1 MEHTRKKKIM
11 KTFTGYL
18 DAHRIALYTG
28 YLVDAQTAELLA
40 PMLGVP
46 ASDVNLRL
54 NKQGARLGKLTVTPH
69 YKVENNH
76 VYVSATVTGTLTYPD
91 YGFALTF
98 NQEFLDADASPRVL
112 EKLSD
117 SQLKQLERLNHSHM
131 AVSVRELRE
140 KSPLLFA

>member
-1 MEHTRKKKIM
+1 M

-18 DAHRIALYTG
+18 NAHRIALYTR
-28 YLVDAQTAELLA
+28 YLVDAQTAEALA
-40 PMLGVP
+40 PILGVP
-46 ASDVNLRL
+46 ASDVNLKL
-54 NKQGARLGKLTVTPH
+54 NKHQGMSEGKLTVTPH

-76 VYVSATVTGTLTYPD
+76 VYVSATVTGTITYPA

-117 SQLKQLERLNHSHM
+117 AQLKQLWKLNHSRM
-131 AVSVRELRE
+131 ALSVRELRE